1 MKNKLQ
7 NYLFLF
13 LTLLFLLLIFKYNIV
28 FKNCIIEGSSLFFYQ
43 VFPTLFPMF
52 IINDLLFNY
61 NFGYYLN
68 KLLHTIFA
76 KIFKMNSS
84 ATYILILSL
93 FSGTPTNA
101 YVTANFIEN
110 KLITAKEAGIILTY
124 AFFINPL
131 FLYNMLQ
138 NIFHNSSLSIKI
150 IFICYVT
157 NLVIAFVVKKYPY
170 SQNHQIT
177 FKQPL
182 SFSNCLSLS
191 LNKSL
196 KTLLNI
202 LGTIIFYLIL
212 SAGLNIFIKNNLL
225 NCLFNGFLEVTGGLN
240 KLALL
245 NINFKL
251 KQILAIIFITFGG
264 FSIHTQIKGII
275 IDYKVPYLPLFLA
288 RVFQAILAT
297 SIFLITT

>member
-52 IINDLLFNY
+52 IINDFLVNY
-61 NFGYYLN
+61 NFDYYLN
-68 KLLHTIFA
+68 IFFQKFFT
-76 KIFKMNSS
+76 KIFNMNSNAIS
-84 ATYILILSL
+84 IFILSL

-101 YVTANFIEN
+101 YVTANFLEK
-110 KLITAKEAGIILTY
+110 KLITAKEAEIILTY

-138 NIFHNSSLSIKI
+138 NIFHNSFISFKI
-150 IFICYVT
+150 IFICYIT
-157 NLVIAFVVKKYPY
+157 NLFIAFYQRKFSYPPSKNLSLKK
-170 SQNHQIT
+170 SLN
-177 FKQPL
+177 
-182 SFSNCLSLS
+182 FSNSLSSS

-212 SAGLNIFIKNNLL
+212 STGLNIFIKNNIL
-225 NCLFNGFLEVTGGLN
+225 NCLFNGFLEITGGLN

-245 NINFKL
+245 NVSFNL
-251 KQILAIIFITFGG
+251 KQILAVIFICFGG
-264 FSIHTQIKGII
+264 FSIHSQIKGIMMN
-275 IDYKVPYLPLFLA
+275 YKVAYSSLFMARLA
-288 RVFQAILAT
+288 QVILAT
-297 SIFLITT
+297 SICLITT